1 MTAPYKPLSKS
12 ATIDADEAYR
22 FAQTAEHWWD
32 ANGPFRPL
40 HKLNPARLDFIRTA
54 IMRHKK
60 TDGASLRPFKDLN
73 MVDLGCGGGLICEP
87 LSRLGGNLT
96 GLDVSD
102 ETVSIA
108 REHAKAMGLPIQYRQ
123 ATAEQLAEEG
133 NQFDVVLALEV
144 IEHVADPA
152 LFLAAARRLV
162 KDDGLLI
169 FSTLNRT
176 AKSFALGIM
185 AAEYVLGWVP
195 RGTHDWKKFVTPIE
209 FTQALESAGFHVGKI
224 SGLSYDVLGDCWH
237 SSHDTSVNYIG
248 AATPV

>member
-1 MTAPYKPLSKS
+1 
-12 ATIDADEAYR
+12 
-22 FAQTAEHWWD
+22 
-32 ANGPFRPL
+32 
-40 HKLNPARLDFIRTA
+40 
-54 IMRHKK
+54 
-60 TDGASLRPFKDLN
+60 

-123 ATAEQLAEEG
+123 ATAEQLAEED

-209 FTQALESAGFHVGKI
+209 FTQAWKVQAFMWGKFPDCLTMFWGIAGICRTIPASIISAQQPRFKDVAYQA
-224 SGLSYDVLGDCWH
+224 SGLSRTPDRGSTSMP
-237 SSHDTSVNYIG
+237 SSIRSSVSSRL
-248 AATPV
+248 ASP